1 MFEEVSILLLYKKQ
15 FPSLLLLDFFVLYN
29 TDIFG
34 LDILQFPNDIV
45 FCNLPLPS
53 GLFCRNDE
61 HILPLFF
68 FVFI

>member
-53 GLFCRNDE
+53 G
-61 HILPLFF
+61 
-68 FVFI
+68 VF